1 MIYSAADLAALWQAA
16 RLPAGLAVIG
26 GGRWGKVWLQVI
38 ARARGD
44 VRDVALVSRS
54 HATDVNAWA
63 AARTD
68 MDGLRVVSTM
78 SDAFAPYGLARIA
91 IVATRP
97 ADHVRDALAALEE
110 GAHVLVEKPL
120 SHDAAEADRLVRA
133 AQDRRLLLGIGT
145 EFALLPAFHQGAAVL
160 RERGH
165 PPQRMEL
172 AWTDS
177 NDEHRYG
184 AAKAPHT
191 EIGILDDLLPHA
203 VSIFS
208 VFAPDATLTIE
219 SALESAER
227 TRGHL
232 RFRGPYGLVCEI
244 ACDSRAA
251 VRRRVLAVQ
260 AANTRVEID
269 FACARPVIT
278 IDRRACGPDPA
289 FAPFDSTLRLELG
302 AFIGEALHR
311 TPNRTVITSNVAG
324 LCALHQ
330 QLTALRDC

>member
-1 MIYSAADLAALWQAA
+1 MIYSAAELAALWQAA
-16 RLPAGLAVIG
+16 RLPAGIAVIG

-54 HATDVNAWA
+54 HATDVIAWA

-177 NDEHRYG
+177 NGEHRYG
-184 AAKAPHT
+184 AAKARHP

-244 ACDSRAA
+244 ACDSRPPCGDACWPFKRRTRAWRSISRAPVRSSPSIGVPAA
-251 VRRRVLAVQ
+251 PSPPSRRSTARCVSNSVRSSARRCTVRQTEQSSRL
-260 AANTRVEID
+260 TSPG
-269 FACARPVIT
+269 CARCI
-278 IDRRACGPDPA
+278 
-289 FAPFDSTLRLELG
+289 
-302 AFIGEALHR
+302 
-311 TPNRTVITSNVAG
+311 SN
-324 LCALHQ
+324 
-330 QLTALRDC
+330 